1 MSEAKVFFLSLTF
14 CDVVLLGRGGDGN
27 FDASCWLPTCSSERE
42 GKEVREGSRFSEE
55 MLGDFDTVF
64 AVRLAG

>member
-14 CDVVLLGRGGDGN
+14 CDVVLLGCGGDGN
-27 FDASCWLPTCSSERE
+27 FDRSCWLPTCSGERE

-64 AVRLAG
+64 GVRLAG